1 MHNFTWLKSN
11 IYLIV
16 TIVDTETLINVIG
29 KLVVEEQDD
38 DSTVT
43 TVGDLL
49 ASRILFKQNPKMLL
63 KFFFLKIWDENY
75 FTPLLF

>member
-1 MHNFTWLKSN
+1 MLLTFGVLPSRIFFLCNNFTWLKSN

-49 ASRILFKQNPKMLL
+49 ASEI
-63 KFFFLKIWDENY
+63 FLNK
-75 FTPLLF
+75 T

>member
-1 MHNFTWLKSN
+1 MLQFYLDLKSN

-16 TIVDTETLINVIG
+16 TIVVRNFNKCYRKVG
-29 KLVVEEQDD
+29 CREQDD

-49 ASRILFKQNPKMLL
+49 ASRNLFKQNPKMLL
-63 KFFFLKIWDENY
+63 KFFSLKIWDRNY